1 MPRIAAVACAVPA
14 HEAGQG
20 DVESFARRLFG
31 DALPDA
37 DRLAGVFRRGGV
49 DSRRFCVPLEWFS
62 KNRAPREKNDLYIRH
77 AEALS
82 REAVERCLRQAD
94 LTARDVDHLFFV
106 STTGMAT
113 PSIDARLIAALGFR
127 RDVKRT
133 PIWGLGCAGGAAGL
147 ARAADHVRAYPGQR
161 ALLVAVELCGLTFI
175 KDDVSRS
182 NFVAASLF
190 ADGAAAVLVDGAP
203 GPGPRI
209 IAGGS
214 ALFDDSLDA
223 MGWDFGDDGMKVVI
237 AREIPAVVAR
247 LMRPAVESFLAA
259 NGLALPDIRR
269 FILHPGGRK
278 VLSAYAEAL
287 DLSQHD
293 LRHSREVLR
302 RFGNMSSPSVLFV
315 LERALADGRPG
326 DNALLAALGPGLSC
340 ESVLLRW
347 DRQAAS

>member
-1 MPRIAAVACAVPA
+1 MARIAAIAVAVPS
-14 HEAGQG
+14 HQAGQE
-20 DVESFARRLFG
+20 DVEDFACRLFG
-31 DALPDA
+31 DALPNA
-37 DRLAGVFRRGGV
+37 ERLAGIFHRGGV
-49 DSRRFCVPLEWFS
+49 DSRRFCVPLDWFS
-62 KNRAPREKNDLYIRH
+62 ANRGLREKNDLYIRH
-77 AEALS
+77 AEELS
-82 REAVERCLRQAD
+82 AQAVARCLRHAG
-94 LTARDVDHLFFV
+94 LAPRDVDHLFFV

-113 PSIDARLIAALGFR
+113 PSIDARLIGSLGFR

-175 KDDVSRS
+175 RNDLSKS
-182 NFVAASLF
+182 NFVATSLF
-190 ADGAAAVLVDGAP
+190 ADGAAAVLVDGAA

-209 IAGGS
+209 VASGS
-214 ALFDDSLDA
+214 ALFDDSLGA
-223 MGWDFGDDGMKVVI
+223 MGWDFGDEGMKVVI
-237 AREIPAVVAR
+237 DREIPAVVAR
-247 LMRPAVESFLAA
+247 LMRPAVDGFLAA
-259 NGLALPDIRR
+259 NGLALTDVRR

-287 DLSQHD
+287 GLSDGD

-302 RFGNMSSPSVLFV
+302 LFGNMSSPSVLFV

-326 DNALLAALGPGLSC
+326 DHALLAALGPGLSC

-347 DRQAAS
+347 DRP